1 MHDLRNDAGHH
12 PNRQRKSLDLK
23 PQTSSPTSN
32 VTPIK
37 RNSPGVPTEWTVKHP
52 CGHEVVHDL
61 SGRPADRRAGFA
73 RWLAERD
80 CTDCWKAA
88 RDTDS
93 ESKEQWLAAKRAEEQ
108 QAAAE
113 WAARFD
119 MPPMEGPERALD
131 WGERS
136 RHQLMTAAHAAL
148 IVEGTWDET
157 DWAAVEEQARTVTR
171 AGWWIDQR
179 DTDGADLVELLDA
192 ATEQDLGT
200 ENPFR

>member
-1 MHDLRNDAGHH
+1 MTVR
-12 PNRQRKSLDLK
+12 LK
-23 PQTSSPTSN
+23 WP
-32 VTPIK
+32 V
-37 RNSPGVPTEWTVKHP
+37 EHA
-52 CGHEVVHDL
+52 CGHTVVHDL
-61 SGRPADRRAGFA
+61 SDRAADRRAGFA
-73 RWLAERD
+73 RWLASRD
-80 CTDCWKAA
+80 CSDCWKAA

-108 QAAAE
+108 QAAAQ

-119 MPPMEGPERALD
+119 MPPLEGPERALA

-136 RHQLMTAAHAAL
+136 RHQLMTAAHTVL
-148 IVEGTWDET
+148 VVEGTWDEA
-157 DWAAVEEQARTVTR
+157 DWAALEEKARTVTI